1 MAEIVV
7 YNMASDP
14 GGDRWAKRGNDKE
27 LIAFFFLLFFLSSL
41 STCKIS
47 PISGPAGSLPA
58 TLLLLGGAGDG
69 AGVDE
74 NGVAVVA
81 TLDGRTA
88 GHRPGAGAGLAI
100 KLFHEVLLDGGAAP
114 LPPLALRV
122 RLALDVLQLPPQRR
136 VRVDLVRRLEDGLA
150 PARGESVGL

>member
-1 MAEIVV
+1 
-7 YNMASDP
+7 MASDS
-14 GGDRWAKRGNDKE
+14 GGDRWAKWGNGKE
-27 LIAFFFLLFFLSSL
+27 LIAFFLLFFLSSL
-41 STCKIS
+41 FTCKIS
-47 PISGPAGSLPA
+47 PISGPAGSLPT
-58 TLLLLGGAGDG
+58 TLLLLGGAGDR

-88 GHRPGAGAGLAI
+88 GHGPSAGTGAGLAI
-100 KLFHEVLLDGGAAP
+100 EFLHEVLLDGGAAP
-114 LPPLALRV
+114 LPPLALGV